1 MTKVKICGLS
11 EIEHTLVTGKARAD
25 FLGLVFAPSR
35 RQVSAEKAFQLVEAI
50 HNLSSRPAVVG
61 VFVNLAAPEVN
72 HIADYCRLDWVQL
85 SGDESWQYC
94 REIRKPLVKVIHVS
108 TRQTTDEILANIE
121 TGYQLPIQK
130 ELVCL
135 LDSQVSDAY
144 GGMGQV
150 FDWQLA
156 KEVSDRFP
164 VIIAGGL
171 TPANV
176 GQLVK
181 EVQPWGVD
189 VSSGVETNGRKD
201 SLKIRGFI
209 EAVRKAE
216 KDTSKPLN
224 P

>member
-1 MTKVKICGLS
+1 
-11 EIEHTLVTGKARAD
+11 
-25 FLGLVFAPSR
+25 
-35 RQVSAEKAFQLVEAI
+35 
-50 HNLSSRPAVVG
+50 
-61 VFVNLAAPEVN
+61 
-72 HIADYCRLDWVQL
+72 
-85 SGDESWQYC
+85 
-94 REIRKPLVKVIHVS
+94 
-108 TRQTTDEILANIE
+108 
-121 TGYQLPIQK
+121 
-130 ELVCL
+130 
-135 LDSQVSDAY
+135 
-144 GGMGQV
+144 
-150 FDWQLA
+150 
-156 KEVSDRFP
+156 